1 MRVKLDTN
9 LCTGH
14 GRCYDIA
21 PAVFHEDERG
31 YGYIDRATVPAASRD
46 KVRRAAS
53 NCPERAI
60 EIEDDT

>member
-9 LCTGH
+9 RCTGH
-14 GRCYDIA
+14 GRCYEIA
-21 PAVFHEDERG
+21 PSVFREDERG
-31 YGYIDRATVPAASRD
+31 YGYIDRASVPEGSRD
-46 KVRRAAS
+46 KVRRAAA